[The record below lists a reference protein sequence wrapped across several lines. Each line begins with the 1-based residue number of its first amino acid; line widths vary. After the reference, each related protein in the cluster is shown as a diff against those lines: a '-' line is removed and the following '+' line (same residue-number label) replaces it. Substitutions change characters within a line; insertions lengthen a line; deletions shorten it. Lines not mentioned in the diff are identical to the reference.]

1 MKPYLDYLI
10 THYGYVGLF
19 GALALGIVGLPIP
32 DETLLAYAGF
42 SVYQG
47 EMDFLLTLAV
57 AALGSM
63 TGITL
68 SYVIGFKLGYPFLK
82 KFGPKSWTAEGK
94 IDRIHQRFVK
104 YGSALLF
111 FGYFIPGI
119 RHLTA
124 YVAGIS
130 KMGLRKFALFAY
142 LGALVWSTSFISIGR
157 GLGNRWYIVKIF
169 VHRYSAYLIILGVT
183 VLIGYAL
190 YRHFKKAR
198 AHA

>member
-10 THYGYVGLF
+10 CHYGYVGLF

-32 DETLLAYAGF
+32 DETLLAYAGY

-47 EMDFLLTLAV
+47 EMNFLLTIVV
-57 AALGSM
+57 AFLGSM

-82 KFGPKSWTAEGK
+82 KFGPKSWTEEGK
-94 IDRIHQRFVK
+94 IDRIHQLFVK
-104 YGSALLF
+104 YGSTLLF

-130 KMGLRKFALFAY
+130 NIGLRKFMLFAY
-142 LGALVWSTSFISIGR
+142 LGALVWSATFISIGR
-157 GLGNRWYIVKIF
+157 ELGNRWYIVKIF
-169 VHRYSAYLIILGVT
+169 IHRYSAYLVIAGVIA
-183 VLIGYAL
+183 LIGYGA
-190 YRHFKKAR
+190 YRYIKKAR
-198 AHA
+198 ANA